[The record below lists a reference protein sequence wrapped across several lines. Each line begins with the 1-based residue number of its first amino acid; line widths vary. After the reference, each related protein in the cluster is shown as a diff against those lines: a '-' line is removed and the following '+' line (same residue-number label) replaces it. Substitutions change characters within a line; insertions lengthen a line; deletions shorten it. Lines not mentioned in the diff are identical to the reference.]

1 MYEVCFHLKHSKYK
15 PTGSDTATPRFPKQ
29 LTNWTKNVIKQTSYH
44 GIISKRLQIVQWKFI
59 EEVNGDGV
67 WREIS
72 YLTSQR
78 YEKQHRFKIRLSSVD
93 VHIVICLIKN
103 FCIITLTLF
112 HFISILSFLSSQ
124 PDLPVFS
131 VHSHSLQSIFY
142 ISV

>member
-93 VHIVICLIKN
+93 VHIVICLIKF

-112 HFISILSFLSSQ
+112 QLYLFSRVSQTSLCSQFIHILFRVYFIYQ
-124 PDLPVFS
+124 CNNN
-131 VHSHSLQSIFY
+131 
-142 ISV
+142 